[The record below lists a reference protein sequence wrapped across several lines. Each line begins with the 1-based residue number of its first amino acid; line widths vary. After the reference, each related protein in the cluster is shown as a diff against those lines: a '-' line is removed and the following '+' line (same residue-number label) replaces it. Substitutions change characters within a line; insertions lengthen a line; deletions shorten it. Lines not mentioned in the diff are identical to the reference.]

1 MELKGALSGGGSP
14 SLSGGL
20 GEALSGPLKSLRL
33 SGMLETLEV
42 RTQQAI
48 AGEWSYAE
56 FLSRLLEDEVER
68 RAQKQLALRLR
79 RGVLNTQKTLEG
91 FSFTFNPSV
100 NRQQLLALASC
111 DYLRERRNLL
121 ICGPS
126 GVGKSHLAQ
135 ALGQEACRQGYEVL
149 FVNTHKMLGHLHGG
163 RADGSVERRLSTYL
177 RPDLLILDD
186 FGLRPLAAPSPED
199 LYDVIN
205 ERYEKGSILLTSNR
219 APQEWP
225 SLFGDPLLASAGLDR
240 LGDRAEVVVIRG
252 QSYRQQGRRQ
262 LEETDP
268 STDPR
273 PEA

>member
-1 MELKGALSGGGSP
+1 MELNGS
-14 SLSGGL
+14 LAGQ
-20 GEALSGPLKSLRL
+20 LKSLRL
-33 SGMLETLEV
+33 SGMLETLET
-42 RTQQAI
+42 RTKQATTD
-48 AGEWSYAE
+48 GWSYVE
-56 FLSRLLEDEVER
+56 YLSRLLEDEVER

-79 RGVLNTQKTLEG
+79 RGVLNTTKTLEG

-121 ICGPS
+121 LCGPS

-149 FVNTHKMLGHLHGG
+149 FVNTHKMLQHLSGG
-163 RADGSVERRLSTYL
+163 RADGSVERRLGTYL

-186 FGLRPLAAPSPED
+186 FGLRPLVAPAPED

-240 LGDRAEVVVIRG
+240 LGDRAEIVVIRG
-252 QSYRQQGRRQ
+252 QSYRQQGRSPQ
-262 LEETDP
+262 EGTESSSDP
-268 STDPR
+268 GS
-273 PEA
+273 EA